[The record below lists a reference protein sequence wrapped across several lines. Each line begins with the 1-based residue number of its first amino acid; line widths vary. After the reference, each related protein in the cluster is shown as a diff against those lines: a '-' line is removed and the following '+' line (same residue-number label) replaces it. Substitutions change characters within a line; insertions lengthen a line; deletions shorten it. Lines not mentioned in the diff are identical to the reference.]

1 MSLLI
6 LLLIPVLGYA
16 TFFWLNSIVN
26 GELALA
32 GLEVT
37 AHKFCSSSFA
47 DIWVSAGMGLAD
59 LNSACEEIR
68 PILWLGDASLYSG
81 IASAIFLILVIVLAK
96 FSGIN
101 RIRLSSIF
109 SFLVPISLIF
119 ISISTLV
126 QGGIVT
132 YSLYAIQVN
141 LMGAWYPLV
150 TLGLGL
156 GALIVAFAVIKAALS
171 INRQISMNQMAID
184 ADEGKYP
191 ELWKFVREIADKIDA
206 PVPNNI
212 VVGLEP
218 TFYATSANV
227 RALLSDKNLSGETLY
242 ISLPLMR
249 LFSIEE
255 FGAVVGHELGH
266 FKGSDVQYTMKFA
279 PLYRALTTAV
289 NSAADQ
295 DRIMS
300 IPALSVLNFLLE
312 QFSKSEREISRQREF
327 EADRVGA
334 EATSQTALCAA
345 LIKITAF
352 SNLWGEL
359 SHDVIENL
367 EYGRPIKNMSKLYAS
382 RVAFDNDTN
391 VAEKILQENLNYKVS
406 HPTDTHPTLSER
418 LKNLSVTDDL
428 SYLNMGF
435 LANSSLGLI
444 ADAENL
450 ETELTDVQQKI
461 YQYTGIAKYETK
473 KPEDAEK
480 SYGVARLIQV
490 AAAVMVCADGDVQPS
505 EITEAEAKGKN
516 MISLFNS
523 LEFRESCLSPETLPT
538 IKELSKLAKK
548 IFNKEQIDQI
558 TQFLTVIASADGNIS
573 KEEEVF
579 IKSLGGK

>member
-1 MSLLI
+1 
-6 LLLIPVLGYA
+6 
-16 TFFWLNSIVN
+16 
-26 GELALA
+26 
-32 GLEVT
+32 
-37 AHKFCSSSFA
+37 
-47 DIWVSAGMGLAD
+47 
-59 LNSACEEIR
+59 
-68 PILWLGDASLYSG
+68 
-81 IASAIFLILVIVLAK
+81 
-96 FSGIN
+96 
-101 RIRLSSIF
+101 
-109 SFLVPISLIF
+109 
-119 ISISTLV
+119 
-126 QGGIVT
+126 
-132 YSLYAIQVN
+132 
-141 LMGAWYPLV
+141 MGAWYPLV

-191 ELWKFVREIADKIDA
+191 ELWKFVRDIADKIDA

-391 VAEKILQENLNYKVS
+391 VAEKILQENLNYMVS
-406 HPTDTHPTLSER
+406 HPTDTHPTLS
-418 LKNLSVTDDL
+418 
-428 SYLNMGF
+428 
-435 LANSSLGLI
+435 
-444 ADAENL
+444 
-450 ETELTDVQQKI
+450 
-461 YQYTGIAKYETK
+461 
-473 KPEDAEK
+473 
-480 SYGVARLIQV
+480 
-490 AAAVMVCADGDVQPS
+490 
-505 EITEAEAKGKN
+505 
-516 MISLFNS
+516 
-523 LEFRESCLSPETLPT
+523 
-538 IKELSKLAKK
+538 
-548 IFNKEQIDQI
+548 
-558 TQFLTVIASADGNIS
+558 
-573 KEEEVF
+573 
-579 IKSLGGK
+579 